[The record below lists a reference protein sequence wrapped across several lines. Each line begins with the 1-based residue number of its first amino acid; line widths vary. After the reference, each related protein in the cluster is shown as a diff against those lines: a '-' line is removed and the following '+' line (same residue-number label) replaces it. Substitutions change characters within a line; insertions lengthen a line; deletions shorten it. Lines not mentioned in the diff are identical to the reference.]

1 MTLAGEIVCDKSQLI
16 LAADSGPFLAGVSFS
31 SPAPSGQRD
40 NTPASSVP
48 ERENQ
53 YIVTEEMQI
62 LARGTEADRFMPS
75 GPPQWEGAGRGPYL

>member
-40 NTPASSVP
+40 NIPASSVP
-48 ERENQ
+48 ERENH
-53 YIVTEEMQI
+53 YIVQKDLQI
-62 LARGTEADRFMPS
+62 VARGD
-75 GPPQWEGAGRGPYL
+75 EGLSFRATRRTLRRKRPVGAR